1 MSKKKTVAQVQLPSR
16 PMKPHPLLP
25 VPILHLPKATGEQST
40 SLGDTSSSIV
50 TQPTLCK
57 AGQDVR
63 RSVQAGDVLHRPCAE
78 APRGEGLPLRMRVH
92 GAVLLLL
99 LRDVRVLP
107 RLPLLLLQLNQ
118 PWSPWTD
125 GRASNTVNYPKN
137 NLEFRNNLARSL
149 AR

>member
-1 MSKKKTVAQVQLPSR
+1 
-16 PMKPHPLLP
+16 
-25 VPILHLPKATGEQST
+25 ILHLPKATGEQSAT
-40 SLGDTSSSIV
+40 LGDTCSSIV

-63 RSVQAGDVLHRPCAE
+63 RSVRAGDVLHGPCSE

-107 RLPLLLLQLNQ
+107 RLPLLLLQLDQ
-118 PWSPWTD
+118 PSSPWTD
-125 GRASNTVNYPKN
+125 GPRKMLREINRPPLLLIIPQNFLQFPNKLVS
-137 NLEFRNNLARSL
+137 SL